1 MNAYLDSL
9 NVEFTAKLKLKKY
22 LDLIKNRADGM
33 SLCCFLFGYVLI
45 EFCVIGSLQTP
56 ATWIR
61 NFIRSHPAYKFDSV
75 VSQEINYDLVTAL
88 DKM

>member
-1 MNAYLDSL
+1 M
-9 NVEFTAKLKLKKY
+9 VCT
-22 LDLIKNRADGM
+22 LDL
-33 SLCCFLFGYVLI
+33 CFLSFELI
-45 EFCVIGSLQTP
+45 EHVTGSLQTP

-75 VSQEINYDLVTAL
+75 VSQEINYDLINTI